1 VGPTWQVRASWIIMD
16 PSFFLMADDVRYIY
30 NTYIYIYTYIYIDI
44 YIYITNW
51 ILTWLM
57 FDMDHNLVS
66 VVFHYF
72 PHILSSWFNIL
83 NAHTWI
89 SLIFVWGCS

>member
-1 VGPTWQVRASWIIMD
+1 LTGQGIVDHHGSIVFPNGGWCSI
-16 PSFFLMADDVRYIY
+16 YIY
-30 NTYIYIYTYIYIDI
+30 NTYIYIYVYIYIDI